1 MTCEHD
7 PGLPATLRR
16 FWKEGVAGNGFL
28 PTARSFATHIWQ
40 FLWESMPA
48 QRRRRYGDA
57 DYDWEYR
64 VDTTSATVGWRERLL
79 GHFHSPYQATEPEIF
94 REMMASLKV
103 DFQEFT
109 FIDIGS
115 GKGRALLMAADYP
128 FRRILGIELLAAL
141 HGVAQKNLSAY
152 KSGSQQCFAVE
163 AVCGDAR
170 EFVFP
175 AEPLVV
181 YMFNPLTEAG
191 VTVVTGN
198 LVLSLD
204 HYPRVAYLLYRNPLF
219 ENLLARCP
227 AFKRIAGT
235 PQYSVFRIAADE

>member
-235 PQYSVFRIAADE
+235 PQYSVFRIAAEE